1 MSSTD
6 GINNPK
12 QPDPTSP
19 DYWTTPGLD
28 ENGIDPIDSADTSDP
43 IQQASQSSTVN
54 KDQLLRE
61 KAAYEGR
68 LERMSQ
74 GNPARAD
81 IEKHIQDLDAQLAT
95 ADTSSDWDP
104 NSPDDSEETDPNDVS
119 AVNSKY
125 ADDTAPKSVDAK
137 TKTATY
143 EGFDE
148 ELVFHSN
155 PGGNLKTGNNKGVNN
170 YNITSS
176 GKVTI
181 NLESPND
188 RAKVEV
194 LNGKYVIRIT
204 GAKGEETYSVTAD
217 KVKSISI
224 QGGGDNSVD
233 TTTLKPE
240 ELGKITIGDKAPKW
254 TSDMLK
260 NLPTFIPPAGD
271 GGGDHNLQGA
281 TTLVNE
287 IITATKKGDWKGVI
301 DFLKTDPKM
310 LQPNEANDIVRKVL
324 SSLCEPV
331 ISAHVKKAE
340 YIIQDYVDGSKG
352 GRGINPQDQI
362 GCFGA
367 GSGGARLGG
376 DDYGHFE
383 DKALGLHW
391 NRYYNWQV
399 HVRESVGN
407 NLQVAERSA
416 VELVY
421 NKLPEDVK
429 NQLIESV
436 KVLPPEVRQFML
448 AGLTSENGECWMGDR
463 LDTEGWRNVI
473 NASLAS

>member
-1 MSSTD
+1 MASTD
-6 GINNPK
+6 GINKPK

-28 ENGIDPIDSADTSDP
+28 ENGIDPLDAADPSDP
-43 IQQASQSSTVN
+43 TQAASTVD

-74 GNPARAD
+74 GNPARAN

-95 ADTSSDWDP
+95 ADTSSNWDP
-104 NSPDDSEETDPNDVS
+104 NSPDNADDRDPTDVS

-155 PGGNLKTGNNKGVNN
+155 PGGDLKTGNNKGVNN
-170 YNITSS
+170 YSISS
-176 GKVTI
+176 EGKVTI
-181 NLESPND
+181 NLESAND
-188 RAKVEV
+188 TAKIELKDGNYIVHV
-194 LNGKYVIRIT
+194 K
-204 GAKGEETYSVTAD
+204 GAKGEETYKISAS
-217 KVKSISI
+217 KVKAISI

-233 TTTLKPE
+233 TTALQPTD
-240 ELGKITIGDKAPKW
+240 LGKIIIGDKAPKW
-254 TSDMLK
+254 AADMLK

-287 IITATKKGDWKGVI
+287 IIKATKTGEWKGVT

-310 LQPNEANDIVRKVL
+310 LQPGEANDIVRKVL
-324 SSLCEPV
+324 SSVCEPV
-331 ISAHVKKAE
+331 ISKIVDRANDD
-340 YIIQDYVDGSKG
+340 ISGYVSDAGKRIVNTYDDIGFFGCGAKG
-352 GRGINPQDQI
+352 I
-362 GCFGA
+362 
-367 GSGGARLGG
+367 RLGG
-376 DDYGHFE
+376 WWGTGAGASE
-383 DKALGLHW
+383 QAKGLSW
-391 NRYYNWQV
+391 NRYYAAQV
-399 HVRESVGN
+399 HVRGAMGGDV
-407 NLQVAERSA
+407 VAAKRSA
-416 VELVY
+416 VNLSLDKISE
-421 NKLPEDVK
+421 EDK
-429 NQLIESV
+429 KQIIESV
-436 KVLPPEVRQFML
+436 KVLPTEIRQLML

-463 LDTEGWRNVI
+463 FNTEEWRNI
-473 NASLAS
+473 LNASLSS